1 VAVVLSDVSGKGV
14 AAALVMARLSADVR
28 YWLASEPSA
37 AKAVDRINESFCRSG
52 WEDRFATFVLALLDP
67 RENRVTVVNAG
78 HMPPLVRQAGGRVEE
93 VAPNSSG
100 FVLGMAEGV
109 EYESADVALGPG
121 EMLVLFTDGISEA
134 LNPANDLYTL
144 KRLAEQTGRGAD
156 GAAALGRAIL
166 DDVKQH
172 AAGRA
177 QSDDMCL
184 VVFGRNEG

>member
-1 VAVVLSDVSGKGV
+1 
-14 AAALVMARLSADVR
+14 
-28 YWLASEPSA
+28 
-37 AKAVDRINESFCRSG
+37 
-52 WEDRFATFVLALLDP
+52 
-67 RENRVTVVNAG
+67 
-78 HMPPLVRQAGGRVEE
+78 
-93 VAPNSSG
+93 
-100 FVLGMAEGV
+100 V